1 MLKLKKIVVI
11 EKKLLY
17 LEKIVIIEKGCDE
30 KIHNCNRI
38 NFSSNINEDIRAVL
52 NSIFFLRK
60 DFACTKSTKSIKSTR
75 YKDNQAKAQS
85 TNKQISDFFPLRCF

>member
-30 KIHNCNRI
+30 KIHACNRI

-52 NSIFFLRK
+52 NSIFFYEKISHALK
-60 DFACTKSTKSIKSTR
+60 APKAS
-75 YKDNQAKAQS
+75 KAQG
-85 TNKQISDFFPLRCF
+85 TKTTRQKHKAQISK